1 MEVSVADILID
12 LIGTACVVI
21 VFAYVLTRTRFFT
34 EILDKQ
40 FSFKNQIVLIS
51 LFGAVSIFGTYG
63 GIKLSSGAIANIRDL
78 SPMVGGLVGGPVI
91 GLGAG
96 LIGGIHRY
104 FLGGLSDIPC
114 SLATVIAGLMGGVI
128 YKLRK
133 GEFPTVWQ
141 ATLFAVVMESFHMG
155 LVLLIVRPY
164 DEALELA
171 KDVSLPMTA
180 ANAMGMGIFAW
191 IIRNLIMERKTA
203 AEKKRVTGLFG
214 RYVSPQAAA
223 AIIELAD
230 RDELALGGE
239 NREVT
244 VLFADARGFTKL
256 SGELKPDRLVDAL
269 NTYFSAIIEHINA
282 NEGMVN
288 KFAGDNIMAVWNAPQ
303 SQPDHAFLAVKT
315 AIESQK
321 AIQEI
326 NQKLIDFPA
335 TQFGIGINTGEALA
349 GSIGSKQRAEYT
361 VIGDAVNLASRICGA
376 APGGRVWIGRQ
387 TFEEVKERVTVS
399 ELEPQHFKGKE
410 EAFTIYEVKSL
421 R

>member
-1 MEVSVADILID
+1 MKVSVGDMLID
-12 LIGTACVVI
+12 LIGTACVVL
-21 VFAYVLTRTRFFT
+21 VFAYVLTRTKLFT
-34 EILDKQ
+34 EVLDKQ
-40 FSFKNQIVLIS
+40 FNLKNRAILIL
-51 LFGAVSIFGTYG
+51 LFGAMSIYGTYG
-63 GIKLSSGAIANIRDL
+63 GIRLSSGAIANIRDL

-96 LIGGIHRY
+96 LMGGIHRY
-104 FLGGLSDIPC
+104 FLGGLTHVPC

-133 GEFPTVWQ
+133 GEFPAVWQ
-141 ATLFAVVMESFHMG
+141 ATLFAIVMEFLHMG
-155 LVLLIVRPY
+155 LTLLIVRPY
-164 DEALELA
+164 DEAWA
-171 KDVSLPMTA
+171 TVKNVTLPMTT
-180 ANAMGMGIFAW
+180 ANAIGMAIFAW
-191 IIRNLIMERKTA
+191 IVHNLIVERKTA
-203 AEKKRVTGLFG
+203 AEKKQVTSLFG
-214 RYVSPQAAA
+214 KYVSPQAAA

-244 VLFADARGFTKL
+244 VLFADARGFTQLCDKV
-256 SGELKPDRLVDAL
+256 KPDKLVDAL

-315 AIESQK
+315 AIESQI

-326 NQKLIDFPA
+326 NQRLVDFPA
-335 TQFGIGINTGEALA
+335 TQFGIGINTGNAIA
-349 GSIGSKQRAEYT
+349 GSVGSKQRAEYT

-376 APGGRVWIGRQ
+376 APGGRVWIGGQ
-387 TFEEVKERVTVS
+387 TFDKVKERVTVS
-399 ELEPQHFKGKE
+399 ELGPQHFKGKE
-410 EAFTIYEVKSL
+410 EAFAVYQVNSI